1 MRGHEPGPQVKRR
14 ADVFRYVD
22 LEIERNTL
30 KGHYELD
37 ERRFEETINFEGV
50 GPLDQPAVRS
60 LAELWQ
66 GPLEVSIWVQRHLV
80 QRVAHYCARPF
91 WTGSENSPT
100 ATTSRS
106 RT

>member
-60 LAELWQ
+60 LAELW
-66 GPLEVSIWVQRHLV
+66 HLL
-80 QRVAHYCARPF
+80 AGLSYYKAGARSKYRF
-91 WTGSENSPT
+91 GFN
-100 ATTSRS
+100 ATWCSG
-106 RT
+106 